1 MGRIFW
7 FIVRILTIFLQLCL
21 WTVHAGM
28 IFARTHRSADKISN
42 NPSIIGCDLYSY
54 SIRSRNRNEKRKS
67 PHLTDFST
75 TFDQD
80 SIYLLRFGSTTRWRQ
95 SLRKNGWFSGG
106 ARIGCHRGSV
116 WATGSLE
123 ISIPMWWAMWAHF
136 YIFDSI
142 WILTN
147 QTLLIW
153 KTFFTGYLRISS
165 SFLHIFH
172 SMHFEFGLVCIR
184 RISANFR
191 KTSRICSRFIKSMI
205 LNTSLA
211 ENSSSEIDGLGEI
224 FYYYRTHLK
233 MFLSMILNTSL
244 AENSSSEIDGLGKIF
259 YYYRTH

>member
-1 MGRIFW
+1 
-7 FIVRILTIFLQLCL
+7 
-21 WTVHAGM
+21 M

-42 NPSIIGCDLYSY
+42 NSSILGCDLYSY

-67 PHLTDFST
+67 LHLTDFSI

-80 SIYLLRFGSTTRWRQ
+80 SVYLLRFGSTTRWHR
-95 SLRKNGWFSGG
+95 SSRKNGWFSGG

-116 WATGSLE
+116 RATGSLK
-123 ISIPMWWAMWAHF
+123 ISIPRWWTMWTHF

-165 SFLHIFH
+165 SFFLHIFH
-172 SMHFEFGLVCIR
+172 FFENLDFQIHNSMHFEFGLVCIH

-211 ENSSSEIDGLGEI
+211 ENSSSEMDGLGEI